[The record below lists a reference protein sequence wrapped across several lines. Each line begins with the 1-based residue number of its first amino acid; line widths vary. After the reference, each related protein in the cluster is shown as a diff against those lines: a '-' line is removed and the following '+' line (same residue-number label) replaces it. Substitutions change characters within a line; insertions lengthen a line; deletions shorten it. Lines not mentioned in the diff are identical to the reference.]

1 MKKIL
6 SVLIS
11 LFILATALCAS
22 VNAESTVTNTYTFE
36 TEEAHYTVEF
46 SDNTLTEEQQIT
58 IAEKL
63 IADEDNS
70 IQTYGLG
77 CILFGHDYKYT
88 TASVIEHKVRTS
100 APRCKRKTYD
110 VKYCE
115 DCDFTEETLLTTS
128 YIDCCD

>member
-11 LFILATALCAS
+11 LLILTTALCTS
-22 VNAESTVTNTYTFE
+22 VSAESTVSNTYTFE
-36 TEEAHYTVEF
+36 TEEVHYTVEF
-46 SDNTLTEEQQIT
+46 LDNNLTEDQQRT
-58 IAEKL
+58 VAQKL
-63 IADEDNS
+63 TADKDNS

-77 CILFGHDYKYT
+77 CTLFGHDYKYT
-88 TASVIEHKVRTS
+88 TVNVIEHKVRTS

-115 DCDFTEETLLTTS
+115 DCDFTEQTLIGTS
-128 YIDCCD
+128 YIDCCN